1 MTSTSLSAHAPTSA
15 PRLLRLRGFLDWTST
30 LENNLAQPA
39 VRWVVKVLLDLA
51 CGVTAVLVT
60 FAVDGNSA
68 KLAAGDIARLAV
80 GVGLLLVLAH
90 VLRGSHR
97 TIWRYTSLREASAVA
112 LSAAIVGVALT
123 AGRLAGWLPI
133 SSAVVL
139 SLVLLTL
146 FNALGV
152 RALRRW
158 QVNRPK
164 LRRHARREA
173 GPLRAPRRILIVG
186 AGRRGLSIGR
196 ELMERGT
203 EAIELAGYLDD
214 DPGKGDAILN
224 GARVLGR
231 IDEALQVCEQYRI
244 AEVIVAMPSADAAF
258 VRTFVRRLEDA
269 GVRVRAVQN
278 VERFVDGAEIHRP
291 GAAKLQDLIGA
302 LLPAARERPGDHGRR
317 RVLVTG
323 GAGFIGSH
331 LVRMLLERGYHV
343 RVLDRFDYGQVG
355 IEGLLHPNFEIIQ
368 GDVCNTRDVSRAVR
382 NVDGVI
388 ALAAIVGDPAC
399 NLNPEETVN
408 LNYAST
414 KILAETCNFYGVRR
428 LVFASSCS
436 VYGASAGG
444 GLLTERSRLN
454 PVSLYARTRVLSE
467 NILFD
472 RHGDVEPVVVRLA
485 TVFGL
490 SPRMRFDLVVNTLTA
505 RAMTDRRISIF
516 GGNQWRPNVH
526 CRDAARAFVMAL
538 EAPASDVAGEIFN
551 LGGDANNHRINEI
564 GDMVAEIVGD
574 VVVERRDEI
583 PDPRDY
589 RVSFAKIRRVLGFEP
604 EHSVADGVREVAA
617 ALRADAALRHWQDAR
632 FHNVQALQQTFVA
645 PRRRRADFAPLRSLA
660 EA

>member
-1 MTSTSLSAHAPTSA
+1 MTTTSISTVQPPA
-15 PRLLRLRGFLDWTST
+15 RLLRLPGGFLDWSTT
-30 LENNLAQPA
+30 LENAYLGHPV
-39 VRWVVKVLLDLA
+39 VRGILKVFLDLA
-51 CGVTAVLVT
+51 SGIGAVLVT
-60 FAVDGNSA
+60 LAVDGNSA
-68 KLAAGDIARLAV
+68 QLSAGEIARLALAA
-80 GVGLLLVLAH
+80 GLLLVIAH
-90 VLRGSHR
+90 ILRGRHR

-112 LSAAIVGVALT
+112 VSATIVALALT
-123 AGRLAGWLPI
+123 AGRWLGWVPV

-139 SLVLLTL
+139 SVALLTL

-158 QVNRPK
+158 LVNRPTR
-164 LRRHARREA
+164 RRHARGEA
-173 GPLRAPRRILIVG
+173 KPLRAPRRILIVG

-196 ELMERGT
+196 ELVERST
-203 EAIELAGYLDD
+203 DAMELAGYLDD
-214 DPGKGDAILN
+214 DPAKRDAILN

-231 IDEALQVCEQYRI
+231 IDAALEVCERYRI
-244 AEVIVAMPSADAAF
+244 AEVIVAMPSAETAF
-258 VRTFVRRLEDA
+258 VRSFVRRLEDA

-278 VERFVDGAEIHRP
+278 VERFVDGAELHRP

-302 LLPAARERPGDHGRR
+302 APPRERSAVDHGRR

-343 RVLDRFDYGQVG
+343 RVLDRFDYGQGG
-355 IEGLLHPNFEIIQ
+355 IDGLIHPNFEIIQ
-368 GDVCNTRDVSRAVR
+368 GDVCSSRDVSRAVR

-399 NLNPEETVN
+399 NLDPEETVN

-436 VYGASAGG
+436 VYGASTSGG
-444 GLLTERSRLN
+444 MLTERSRLN

-505 RAMTDRRISIF
+505 KAVSERRISIF

-564 GDMVAEIVGD
+564 GDMVSQIVGD
-574 VVVERRDEI
+574 VNVERRDEI

-604 EHSVADGVREVAA
+604 EYSVADGIREVAA
-617 ALRADAALRHWQDAR
+617 AVRADPALRRWQDAR

-645 PRRRRADFAPLRSLA
+645 PRRRRADFAPVRTLA

>member
-1 MTSTSLSAHAPTSA
+1 MTTTSIATAQPC
-15 PRLLRLRGFLDWTST
+15 PRLERLPGGFFDWSTT
-30 LENNLAQPA
+30 LENAYLGHPV
-39 VRWVVKVLLDLA
+39 VRGILKVLLDLA
-51 CGVTAVLVT
+51 SGIGAVLVT
-60 FAVDGNSA
+60 LAVDGNSA
-68 KLAAGDIARLAV
+68 QLSAGEIARLAV
-80 GVGLLLVLAH
+80 AVGLLLVLAH
-90 VLRGSHR
+90 IVRGSHR
-97 TIWRYTSLREASAVA
+97 TIWRYTSLREAAAVA
-112 LSAAIVGVALT
+112 VSAAIVALALT
-123 AGRLAGWLPI
+123 VGRWLGWVPV

-139 SLVLLTL
+139 SVALLTL

-158 QVNRPK
+158 LVSRP
-164 LRRHARREA
+164 RRRRYARGDA
-173 GPLRAPRRILIVG
+173 KPLRAPRRILIVG

-196 ELMERGT
+196 ELVERGT
-203 EAIELAGYLDD
+203 AAIELAGYLDD
-214 DPGKGDAILN
+214 DPAKRDAILN

-231 IDEALQVCEQYRI
+231 IDAALEVCERYRI
-244 AEVIVAMPSADAAF
+244 AEVIVAMPSAETAF
-258 VRTFVRRLEDA
+258 VRSFVRRLENS

-278 VERFVDGAEIHRP
+278 VERFVDGAELHRP
-291 GAAKLQDLIGA
+291 GAATLQDLIGA
-302 LLPAARERPGDHGRR
+302 APARERSAGDHARR

-343 RVLDRFDYGQVG
+343 RVLDRFDYGQG
-355 IEGLLHPNFEIIQ
+355 GLEGLIHPNFEIIQ
-368 GDVCNTRDVSRAVR
+368 GDVCSSRDVSRAVR

-399 NLNPEETVN
+399 NLDPEETVN
-408 LNYAST
+408 LNYTST

-436 VYGASAGG
+436 VYGASKSGG
-444 GLLTERSRLN
+444 MLTERSRLN

-505 RAMTDRRISIF
+505 KAVSDRRISIF
-516 GGNQWRPNVH
+516 GGKQWRPNVH

-564 GDMVAEIVGD
+564 GDMVAQIVGD
-574 VVVERRDEI
+574 VSVERRDEI

-604 EHSVADGVREVAA
+604 EYSVADGIREVAA
-617 ALRADAALRHWQDAR
+617 AVRADPTLRRWQDAR

-645 PRRRRADFAPLRSLA
+645 PRRRRADLAPVRTLA